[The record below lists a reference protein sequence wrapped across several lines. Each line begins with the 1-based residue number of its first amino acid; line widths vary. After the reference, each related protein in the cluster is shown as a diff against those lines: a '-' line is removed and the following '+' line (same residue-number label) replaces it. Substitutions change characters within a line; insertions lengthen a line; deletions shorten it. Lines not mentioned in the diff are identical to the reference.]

1 MQFVLDLTLYCIL
14 GGALFILLLVLCSFI
29 INARHIGR
37 VEERCQALEKARDE
51 LGLSCD
57 TLSRERTELKREL
70 EFSNRRL
77 EQSERQLRQVSHTL
91 DECIDELSALRG
103 KLRELADAQAE
114 AVAPEPVPQ
123 TAPLPPVTPVPAALK
138 GAQPPQDAE
147 PVNSAVMSGTAASA
161 ERVTAEREME
171 PDTVTLSTAVPE
183 AEPVPEHSSASETES
198 AVHSQ
203 VAEQGAALS
212 AEGTEEVV
220 AASVKGSVTD
230 ERVLKARRLMEAGAS
245 FKSILADTGISGE
258 ELEMMFAVAG
268 LSAHPE
274 DLQKVSLASQAQ
286 ASMAES
292 HFAPVPEE
300 SSVAPVSEER
310 ASPAHAPALPD
321 ELLRERQ
328 AAARRVVE
336 QLSAAQGREMSEEPS
351 VSEEERSLQERLN
364 VAMREYEESTGSSR
378 PVSPASS
385 VATATPKV
393 ASFAAR
399 GAYGITSSPGVKS
412 LRARHRR

>member
-1 MQFVLDLTLYCIL
+1 MYPVHIIADHRRFFQSRDAYAPAEPGLVRGVEAKSADYLHGLFAL
-14 GGALFILLLVLCSFI
+14 GEKALFQQGQDIRLLFHC
-29 INARHIGR
+29 
-37 VEERCQALEKARDE
+37 
-51 LGLSCD
+51 
-57 TLSRERTELKREL
+57 
-70 EFSNRRL
+70 
-77 EQSERQLRQVSHTL
+77 
-91 DECIDELSALRG
+91 
-103 KLRELADAQAE
+103 
-114 AVAPEPVPQ
+114 P
-123 TAPLPPVTPVPAALK
+123 
-138 GAQPPQDAE
+138 
-147 PVNSAVMSGTAASA
+147 
-161 ERVTAEREME
+161 
-171 PDTVTLSTAVPE
+171 
-183 AEPVPEHSSASETES
+183 
-198 AVHSQ
+198 
-203 VAEQGAALS
+203 
-212 AEGTEEVV
+212 
-220 AASVKGSVTD
+220 
-230 ERVLKARRLMEAGAS
+230 
-245 FKSILADTGISGE
+245 SGE